1 MTHQLQG
8 CVPHRT
14 HRAVEGKGDVTF
26 EKAPLEDQED
36 TEFLML
42 RDGEVAFEGPAAE
55 LRNSRDPYLQSFL
68 S

>member
-1 MTHQLQG
+1 MS
-8 CVPHRT
+8 
-14 HRAVEGKGDVTF
+14 F

-55 LRNSRDPYLQSFL
+55 LRSSRDPYLQSFL

>member
-1 MTHQLQG
+1 M
-8 CVPHRT
+8 R
-14 HRAVEGKGDVTF
+14 F
-26 EKAPLEDQED
+26 EPAPPEDQQD

-55 LRNSRDPYLQSFL
+55 LRASADPYLKSFL